1 MKQLY
6 FLLTIFSLLLS
17 GCLEDPDMNTGLQN
31 ALKPEF
37 EKFSGDDITK
47 TATTIVAKATIKKEN
62 GSPVTERG
70 FQYWEENS
78 TNIQKETDKEKE
90 GKGTYSLTIDELIDG
105 ATYMI
110 CPYAINGVGTSYGD
124 TIKVNTNRGTGRVK
138 TTTIEDEAINATS
151 VNVKGIIA
159 EKGEGEYEDYGFRLF
174 NAEKD
179 TTFNK
184 EKGVELRDDSV
195 LVYTIEG
202 LEPNTEYFVEAYAK
216 NKFGTFSSDGKVKFT
231 TKDGLPQLGS
241 ISLKEDAGYDYA
253 ILRAELVCEGDSAV
267 KEFGFCWGTDN
278 RTPGRPNIEQDDTVR
293 ALSLDADNF
302 FEATIKNLSAAT
314 NYYVIAYATN
324 AFGTRYSNDT
334 IRVVTKR
341 DLPTIFLNES
351 STYVISAG
359 VVTIGG
365 ELQSEG
371 KTPVSE
377 LAVYYSSSTKTPGP
391 ENYEGK
397 KEFKTTDLDENNK
410 FTVTL
415 ENIKGGKEYYV
426 RAYATNESGSA
437 PSNEIQKFTTP
448 SIFGEDLA
456 TFPGSGRVEFST
468 FCVNS
473 QIYILGGY
481 SGTGYIKE
489 LYGYSPSVNKWA
501 ALSSYN
507 ENVYGASVCTQDDHV
522 YSVGGRTNSK
532 WFTELY
538 TYENNSWSSFAS
550 MDSKMECIFPTSF
563 VYKDSIILIGGERA
577 VTVPE
582 SKSSM
587 EVQDTIYRY
596 DMVNK
601 EWIGCGN
608 FPVPIKSGVSITSG
622 DSVFVGLGSISK
634 DNSYERGL
642 WLNTSGNW
650 EDWAELADAPTGM
663 GNVSSGILF
672 KDCLYYIDNAGII
685 WRFSLATK
693 EWSKMSSFPRKL
705 DNPPVDYRIFLLD
718 DTIYIFLI
726 NYYYSY
732 LKIYDPLW
740 DVPQEQK

>member
-90 GKGTYSLTIDELIDG
+90 GKGTYSLTMDQLIDG

-522 YSVGGRTNSK
+522 
-532 WFTELY
+532 
-538 TYENNSWSSFAS
+538 
-550 MDSKMECIFPTSF
+550 
-563 VYKDSIILIGGERA
+563 
-577 VTVPE
+577 
-582 SKSSM
+582 
-587 EVQDTIYRY
+587 
-596 DMVNK
+596 
-601 EWIGCGN
+601 
-608 FPVPIKSGVSITSG
+608 
-622 DSVFVGLGSISK
+622 
-634 DNSYERGL
+634 
-642 WLNTSGNW
+642 
-650 EDWAELADAPTGM
+650 
-663 GNVSSGILF
+663 
-672 KDCLYYIDNAGII
+672 
-685 WRFSLATK
+685 
-693 EWSKMSSFPRKL
+693 
-705 DNPPVDYRIFLLD
+705 
-718 DTIYIFLI
+718 
-726 NYYYSY
+726 
-732 LKIYDPLW
+732 
-740 DVPQEQK
+740 

>member
-1 MKQLY
+1 M
-6 FLLTIFSLLLS
+6 
-17 GCLEDPDMNTGLQN
+17 
-31 ALKPEF
+31 
-37 EKFSGDDITK
+37 
-47 TATTIVAKATIKKEN
+47 
-62 GSPVTERG
+62 
-70 FQYWEENS
+70 
-78 TNIQKETDKEKE
+78 
-90 GKGTYSLTIDELIDG
+90 
-105 ATYMI
+105 
-110 CPYAINGVGTSYGD
+110 
-124 TIKVNTNRGTGRVK
+124 
-138 TTTIEDEAINATS
+138 
-151 VNVKGIIA
+151 
-159 EKGEGEYEDYGFRLF
+159 
-174 NAEKD
+174 
-179 TTFNK
+179 
-184 EKGVELRDDSV
+184 
-195 LVYTIEG
+195 
-202 LEPNTEYFVEAYAK
+202 
-216 NKFGTFSSDGKVKFT
+216 
-231 TKDGLPQLGS
+231 
-241 ISLKEDAGYDYA
+241 
-253 ILRAELVCEGDSAV
+253 